1 MSVPLALQEAVE
13 LADRA
18 LSEHQGCIAFSGGV
32 DSSILVDLVYR
43 FTQHRPPLLFADS
56 GLESDE
62 TRQHVQAFATRYGA
76 RLMIARPVPSPEET
90 WAKSGLPLIGKQ
102 AGAEWQAKHAG
113 MGFRVSCSSCC
124 KARKI
129 QPARRLMRAEGF
141 DLQLTGLRGD
151 ADSASRGMRAAKDGT
166 YYFHQ
171 ADKIWVCNPLSSW
184 SDMKGRLYAKKYAVP
199 MHPAVLA
206 GHQSPGCVPCGGG
219 AMFTGSNL
227 RTMRLRYPEAWR
239 KYIPILGPAV
249 LSVKYGAPL
258 TAIHRVLE
266 RLGGLEVLMRDRPHV
281 FDFTR
286 RIPLESYR
294 R

>member
-18 LSEHQGCIAFSGGV
+18 LSEHRGCIAFSGGV
-32 DSSILVDLVYR
+32 DSSILVDLVHR
-43 FTQHRPPLLFADS
+43 FTSHRPPLLFADS
-56 GLESDE
+56 GLESAE
-62 TRQHVQAFATRYGA
+62 TRQHVQEFATRYGA
-76 RLMIARPVPSPEET
+76 RLMIAVPKVTPEET
-90 WAKSGLPLIGKQ
+90 WAKSGLPLIGKM
-102 AGAEWQAKHAG
+102 AGPTWEQSHRG

-166 YYFHQ
+166 YYLHQ
-171 ADKIWVCNPLSSW
+171 ADRVWIANPLSSW
-184 SDMKGRLYAKKYAVP
+184 SDMKGRCYVKKYGVP

-206 GHQSPGCVPCGGG
+206 GHQSPGCIPCGGG
-219 AMFTGSNL
+219 AMFAGSNL

-249 LSVKYGAPL
+249 LAVKYGSPL
-258 TAIHRVLE
+258 SVIQRVLE
-266 RLGGLEVLMRDRPHV
+266 RLGGIERVMVEKPFL
-281 FDFTR
+281 FDFLR
-286 RIPLESYR
+286 ARPLESYR